1 MGYLAR
7 TARAAYP
14 VQTIGGNV
22 NLTLKSRNKKT
33 GDIPVSTSGRHTCP
47 DACPFKQGPCY
58 AMSGPLALFWDK
70 VSQNQAGV
78 SYDRFLD
85 QVANLPDGQLWRHNQ
100 SGDLEPC
107 KSDPETIDLPKLTAL
122 VQANKGRRGFTFSHF
137 DPLNNIMNDYALGMA
152 NRNGFT
158 VNLSGNDF
166 DHADALADLDIGP
179 VVTVAPI
186 EYERRTEKNPSGKGK
201 VWAETMPE
209 YKARL
214 ASLPGTT
221 PEGRRLV
228 ICPATYSD
236 DVSCKT
242 CGLCQKAN
250 RKTIVAFPAHG
261 TSRRKADA
269 IARKDLSNA

>member
-100 SGDLEPC
+100 SGDLEPSPAD
-107 KSDPETIDLPKLTAL
+107 KETIDLQKLLDLIKAKKRL
-122 VQANKGRRGFTFSHF
+122 F
-137 DPLNNIMNDYALGMA
+137 P
-152 NRNGFT
+152 
-158 VNLSGNDF
+158 NL
-166 DHADALADLDIGP
+166 L
-179 VVTVAPI
+179 
-186 EYERRTEKNPSGKGK
+186 
-201 VWAETMPE
+201 
-209 YKARL
+209 
-214 ASLPGTT
+214 
-221 PEGRRLV
+221 
-228 ICPATYSD
+228 
-236 DVSCKT
+236 
-242 CGLCQKAN
+242 
-250 RKTIVAFPAHG
+250 
-261 TSRRKADA
+261 
-269 IARKDLSNA
+269 

>member
-85 QVANLPDGQLWRHNQ
+85 QVANLPDGQLWRPNQ
-100 SGDLEPC
+100 SGDLEPRDG
-107 KSDPETIDLPKLTAL
+107 KDRLQPQEASPEP
-122 VQANKGRRGFTFSHF
+122 QANGLHRRRQ
-137 DPLNNIMNDYALGMA
+137 P
-152 NRNGFT
+152 
-158 VNLSGNDF
+158 
-166 DHADALADLDIGP
+166 
-179 VVTVAPI
+179 
-186 EYERRTEKNPSGKGK
+186 ER
-201 VWAETMPE
+201 
-209 YKARL
+209 
-214 ASLPGTT
+214 
-221 PEGRRLV
+221 
-228 ICPATYSD
+228 
-236 DVSCKT
+236 
-242 CGLCQKAN
+242 
-250 RKTIVAFPAHG
+250 
-261 TSRRKADA
+261 SRQE
-269 IARKDLSNA
+269 SSQ